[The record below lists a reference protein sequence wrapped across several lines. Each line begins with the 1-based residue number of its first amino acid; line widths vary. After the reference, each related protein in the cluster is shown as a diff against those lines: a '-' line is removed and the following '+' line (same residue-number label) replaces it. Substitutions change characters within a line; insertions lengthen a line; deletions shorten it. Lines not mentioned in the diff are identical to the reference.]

1 MAETKAIG
9 VRLPQDLLE
18 QIEAVKGSRTLTQ
31 TIVDLLRKG
40 LGIEDEIEDETTAI
54 VERLEALE
62 KKF

>member
-31 TIVDLLRKG
+31 TIVALLQQA
-40 LGIEDEIEDETTAI
+40 LGIEPEKPI

>member
-18 QIEAVKGSRTLTQ
+18 QIEAVKGDRTLTQ
-31 TIVDLLRKG
+31 TIVALLWKG
-40 LGIEDEIEDETTAI
+40 LGIEPEEGTNTPIA
-54 VERLEALE
+54 VRLEALE